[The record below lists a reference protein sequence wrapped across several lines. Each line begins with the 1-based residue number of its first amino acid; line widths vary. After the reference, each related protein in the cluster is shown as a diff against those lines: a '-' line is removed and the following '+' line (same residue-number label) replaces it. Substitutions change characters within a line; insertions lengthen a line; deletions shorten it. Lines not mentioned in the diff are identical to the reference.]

1 MTRVHEL
8 KCWPEHFAAVRR
20 REKTFEVRFNDR
32 DYRAGDTLILRE
44 WIPPERWIEQ
54 YQGDGYTGETETVT
68 VTYVLDDPRWC
79 KPGYVVLGLGVE
91 RGMNDECISI
101 ANARAAL
108 SRLCKG
114 DFRMRVPVQSD
125 DDDMIL
131 SAALDELERLRAE
144 IVLYRQEAVH
154 EREQ

>member
-1 MTRVHEL
+1 MNRTHEL

-20 REKTFEVRFNDR
+20 REKLFEVRFNDR

-54 YQGDGYTGETETVT
+54 YQGDGYTGEKETVT

-91 RGMNDECISI
+91 RKSH
-101 ANARAAL
+101 
-108 SRLCKG
+108 
-114 DFRMRVPVQSD
+114 
-125 DDDMIL
+125 DM
-131 SAALDELERLRAE
+131 A
-144 IVLYRQEAVH
+144 
-154 EREQ
+154 REQLNQALEALEWIRDHGTDHWSITRARNTLQSIRGDAQ